1 MTDNDLGKLLEQLR
15 NELAKTDDLDDRGRE
30 LLHALDK
37 DIHDLIRRSDE
48 DSDDSLLERIQDS
61 IDYFEVS
68 HPTLTSALS
77 NLLTAL
83 NNAGI

>member
-15 NELAKTDDLDDRGRE
+15 NELAKTDDVDDRGRE

>member
-15 NELAKTDDLDDRGRE
+15 NELAKTKDVDDRGRE
-30 LLHALDK
+30 LLHELDK
-37 DIHDLIRRSDE
+37 DIHDLMRRSDE

-61 IDYFEVS
+61 IDYFEAS

-77 NLLTAL
+77 SLLTAL